1 MGKRATRIIAVSG
14 GITAA
19 AMIAGCSAAPVESG
33 GDGIEWDPEAQSYV
47 MEEEVASGEVPLQVW
62 VEYPEYG
69 EAVVSAFNEIY
80 PDVKVEL
87 TTVAK
92 VDAVGKMELDGEAGR
107 GADVYTTNFTD
118 LPRAIAAGVAAPIG
132 EYDQAIT
139 GRVGEEFAQALS
151 RDGELYG
158 VPLSTESIALFTN
171 TTLLKQLTGSA
182 EPATTWEEIIDL
194 AAHYNDPTAN
204 RWTIRWLAGE
214 MYYAYPV
221 LSSLGW
227 EMGGGDDAFAEGLG
241 SSELLDG
248 LSYYAQ
254 LRDIWDVNAA
264 DASWDT
270 IEMEFAKGQTPYV
283 ITGPWTFSD
292 FDAAATAGGFEYAVT
307 PLPKAANGD
316 DAATLAGLAVAAVSG
331 YTEHPAASRI
341 FADFLSSDEAAAA
354 LYTTTGAVPA
364 LSADAIAG
372 VPGLADDAHAAGIL
386 EQSRRSDLIP
396 SVSDAQWTVGNEMV
410 ASVWDRSSTPADAQ
424 EKAVAGFADLVD
436 LGE

>member
-1 MGKRATRIIAVSG
+1 MSKRRTRIIAIAG
-14 GITAA
+14 GIAA
-19 AMIAGCSAAPVESG
+19 ASMVAGCTAAPVEESG
-33 GDGIEWDPEAQSYV
+33 EGIEWDAEAAAYV
-47 MEEEVASGEVPLQVW
+47 MEEEVASGEEPLQVW

-80 PDVKVEL
+80 PDVRVEL

-118 LPRAIAAGVAAPIG
+118 LPRAIEAGVAAPLG
-132 EYDQAIT
+132 EYDASISE
-139 GRVGEEFAQALS
+139 RVGSEFADVVS

-171 TTLLKQLTGSA
+171 TTLLEQLTGSA

-194 AAHYNDPTAN
+194 AAEYNDAAAN

-214 MYYAYPV
+214 MYYAYPA

-227 EMGGGDDAFAEGLG
+227 NMGAGDEQFAEGLE
-241 SSELLDG
+241 SAELLDG

-254 LRDIWDVNAA
+254 LREIWDVNAA
-264 DASWDT
+264 DATWDT
-270 IEMEFAKGQTPYV
+270 IETEFAKGQTPYV
-283 ITGPWTFSD
+283 ITGPWTFKD
-292 FDAAATAGGFEYAVT
+292 FDAAAAANGFEYAVT
-307 PLPKAANGD
+307 PLPKAEQGEE
-316 DAATLAGLAVAAVSG
+316 AATLAGLAVAAVSG
-331 YTEHPAASRI
+331 YSKHPAAARI

-354 LYTTTGAVPA
+354 LYSTTGGVPA
-364 LSADAIAG
+364 LSTDAIDG
-372 VPGLADDAHAAGIL
+372 VPGLSDDAHAAGIL
-386 EQSRRSDLIP
+386 AQSRAADLIP
-396 SVSDAQWTVGNEMV
+396 AVSDAQWTVGNEMIG
-410 ASVWDRSSTPADAQ
+410 SIWDRSATPADAQ
-424 EKAVAGFADLVD
+424 DKAASGFADLVG

>member
-1 MGKRATRIIAVSG
+1 MNKRATRIIAISG
-14 GITAA
+14 GIAAA
-19 AMIAGCSAAPVESG
+19 AMIAGCSAAPTEGVGERIEWDADARAYVMEPEVESG
-33 GDGIEWDPEAQSYV
+33 EA
-47 MEEEVASGEVPLQVW
+47 PLRVW

-69 EAVVSAFNEIY
+69 EAVVAAFNEVY

-118 LPRAIAAGVAAPIG
+118 LPRAIRAGVAAPLG
-132 EYDQAIT
+132 EYDGAIT
-139 GRVGEEFAQALS
+139 DRVGEEFAEVVS

-171 TTLLKQLTGSA
+171 TTLLEQLTGSA

-194 AAHYNDPTAN
+194 AAQYNDPAAN

-227 EMGGGDDAFAEGLG
+227 GMGDGDEEFAEGLE
-241 SSELLDG
+241 SAELLDG
-248 LSYYAQ
+248 LTYYSQ
-254 LRDIWDVNAA
+254 LRGIWDVNAA
-264 DASWDT
+264 DATWDT
-270 IEMEFAKGQTPYV
+270 IETEFAKGQTPYA

-292 FDAAATAGGFEYAVT
+292 FDAAAEAGGFEYAVT
-307 PLPKAANGD
+307 PLPKAAKGD

-331 YTEHPAASRI
+331 YSKHPAAARI
-341 FADFLSSDEAAAA
+341 FADFLTSEAAAAA
-354 LYTTTGAVPA
+354 LYSTTGAIPA

-372 VPGLADDAHAAGIL
+372 VPGLADDAHAAGVL

-396 SVSDAQWTVGNEMV
+396 AVSDAQWTVGNEMV
-410 ASVWDRSSTPADAQ
+410 ASVWDRSAAPDVAQ
-424 EKAVAGFADLVD
+424 DKAITGFADLVE